1 MRKEK
6 QMVNKLEN
14 SLTLNYFFQ
23 QKITEI
29 SLTILI
35 ISSIIFIPYLLG
47 HNIGDGE
54 STSCS
59 GDFIKMVYEDSAFTS
74 QNYWE
79 LQKCSKTDEWGEG
92 LLYIFAL
99 AILGF
104 LLYWV
109 YMLMLFWMYCNWEK
123 AKKRAKADIRKA
135 KKDALVATG
144 EGGSR

>member
-1 MRKEK
+1 
-6 QMVNKLEN
+6 MVNKLEN
-14 SLTLNYFFQ
+14 SLTLKYFFQ

-29 SLTILI
+29 SLIILI

-59 GDFIKMVYEDSAFTS
+59 GEFIRMVYEDSAFTS

-79 LQKCSKTDEWGEG
+79 LNECSKTAEWAEG
-92 LLYIFAL
+92 VLYVFAL

-104 LLYWV
+104 LLYWT
-109 YMLMLFWMYCNWEK
+109 YMLMLYWVHCNWEK
-123 AKKRAKADIRKA
+123 AKKRAKAYIRKA

-144 EGGSR
+144 EGDGK